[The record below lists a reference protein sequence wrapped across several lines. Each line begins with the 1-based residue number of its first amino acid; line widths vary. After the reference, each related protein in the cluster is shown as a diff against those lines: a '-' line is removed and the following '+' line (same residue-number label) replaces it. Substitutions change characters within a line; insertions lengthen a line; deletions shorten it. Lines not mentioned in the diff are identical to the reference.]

1 MAQSQIRLRYGRG
14 EEYERMRRGPEWSV
28 ARCTEERL
36 RSVSVKSP
44 QFMAEIVELDEAVVS
59 AAAHL
64 WAECGLTVPYN
75 DPEADF
81 LRALRG
87 PSSTILGIR
96 AEPVPGDASSGLI
109 GTVMVGHE
117 GHRGWIYYLAV
128 RPEHQGRGLGSAL
141 IRAAEE
147 WLDERG
153 VPKAMLMVRAT
164 NEGVQN
170 FYRTLGYETS
180 TVTVMQ
186 RWL

>member
-1 MAQSQIRLRYGRG
+1 MKSLQS
-14 EEYERMRRGPEWSV
+14 
-28 ARCTEERL
+28 
-36 RSVSVKSP
+36 
-44 QFMAEIVELDEAVVS
+44 MAEIVELDEADASV
-59 AAAHL
+59 AAHL

-96 AEPVPGDASSGLI
+96 TEPVLGDASGGLI

-128 RPEHQGRGLGSAL
+128 LPEHQGRGLGSAL
-141 IRAAEE
+141 VRAAEE

-164 NEGVQN
+164 NEGVQG
-170 FYRTLGYETS
+170 FYRALGYETS

>member
-1 MAQSQIRLRYGRG
+1 M
-14 EEYERMRRGPEWSV
+14 
-28 ARCTEERL
+28 
-36 RSVSVKSP
+36 KSS

-96 AEPVPGDASSGLI
+96 AEPVPGDASSDAPSGLI

-141 IRAAEE
+141 VRAAEE

-170 FYRTLGYETS
+170 FYRALGYETS